1 MLDTPIWYFK
11 KLLRRLRGLE
21 PYDGVFAYRKYLFQ
35 QLKSE
40 FGEDFFRNKR
50 ILEIGPKD
58 GEDTFRLETLNPSEI
73 VMFDLPDKQ
82 DVNEKWLAKIS
93 VPNSYYV
100 ENFLYADKELIEKI
114 GKFDLI
120 YFTGVLYHNP
130 EQLKFIKK
138 LYDLLNIEGVMV
150 LESSVSRN
158 IFTRNKNIVEIWY
171 PDTYR
176 NTTTITHLP
185 SKKAIISWLK
195 MVGFTKIIVSNC
207 YDPEDYNIRKKRFA
221 CITQRQET
229 DKPEVYYKKQIDN
242 SNYYIGGSN

>member
-195 MVGFTKIIVSNC
+195 MVGFRKIIISIYCFLSKYVTLFV
-207 YDPEDYNIRKKRFA
+207 K
-221 CITQRQET
+221 
-229 DKPEVYYKKQIDN
+229 
-242 SNYYIGGSN
+242 

>member
-40 FGEDFFRNKR
+40 FAEDFFRNKR

-150 LESSVSRN
+150 LESSVNRN

-195 MVGFTKIIVSNC
+195 MVGFRKIIISNC
-207 YDPEDYNIRKKRFA
+207 YDSEDYNIRKKRFA

-229 DKPEVYYKKQIDN
+229 DEPEVYYKKQIDN

>member
-185 SKKAIISWLK
+185 SKKAIISLSL
-195 MVGFTKIIVSNC
+195 IHI
-207 YDPEDYNIRKKRFA
+207 
-221 CITQRQET
+221 
-229 DKPEVYYKKQIDN
+229 
-242 SNYYIGGSN
+242 